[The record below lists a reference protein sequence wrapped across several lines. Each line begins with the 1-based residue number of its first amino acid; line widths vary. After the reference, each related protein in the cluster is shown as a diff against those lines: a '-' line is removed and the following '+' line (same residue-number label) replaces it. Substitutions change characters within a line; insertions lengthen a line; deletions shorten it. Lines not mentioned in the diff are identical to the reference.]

1 MYTFLGVYII
11 YLLCTCIVTRNDPA
25 PSWGKSLTTIQTFY
39 IYFYTYFSYS
49 LTIRQTMSF
58 FKKLRALSLKIVKTE
73 HHVSNLKTYLS
84 QGIVPMGLIL
94 KASPLTT
101 GAKSIR
107 FMDRWN
113 NILHSSSVKLM
124 DLLHAEASHKHL
136 NLQTSYNHLYN
147 KACQELSGPE
157 LLTINERL
165 HDILRIESRKLH
177 KKQVNKFKRDGVLLD
192 TVVREQTT
200 LTLNRTIITGKKI
213 PESPIQEKKTRL
225 HELYKHCSQFVFSS
239 FVGDRN

>member
-1 MYTFLGVYII
+1 
-11 YLLCTCIVTRNDPA
+11 
-25 PSWGKSLTTIQTFY
+25 
-39 IYFYTYFSYS
+39 
-49 LTIRQTMSF
+49 MSF

-136 NLQTSYNHLYN
+136 NLQRTYNNIYN
-147 KACQELSGPE
+147 KSCQELSGPE
-157 LLTINERL
+157 LLNINERL

-177 KKQVNKFKRDGVLLD
+177 KKQINKFTRDGVLLD
-192 TVVREQTT
+192 TVAREQTT
-200 LTLNRTIITGKKI
+200 LTVNRNFITGKK
-213 PESPIQEKKTRL
+213 PRNRRFKRKKTKL
-225 HELYKHCSQFVFSS
+225 HELHKHCSQFVYSC
-239 FVGDRN
+239 FVGDRD